1 MYNIYLVT
9 RLDGLTL
16 SDAKALVDRSLAA
29 KPSKGLFLLDLDP
42 GRDSNPGYKLINDSM
57 RDAAKTLQTAGFTVE
72 QYDKP
77 EFAAGTGLA
86 GYYSW
91 GKNDEHY
98 SQETFNGLRF
108 LPGAIAETADST
120 SAFTLTS
127 HRTLEG
133 KRS

>member
-1 MYNIYLVT
+1 MFSEYNDQQLSNPYFGEYHHFTHQEYNIYLVT

-77 EFAAGTGLA
+77 EFAAADRPGRLLQLG
-86 GYYSW
+86 
-91 GKNDEHY
+91 
-98 SQETFNGLRF
+98 QE
-108 LPGAIAETADST
+108 
-120 SAFTLTS
+120 
-127 HRTLEG
+127 
-133 KRS
+133 